1 MRQINC
7 PKCGLPGSIND
18 IMVGKNI
25 QCSGCSTTF
34 MVPTE
39 FEETEADDSTR
50 TAVQERHR
58 SLEAGLLALP
68 NLALRGTFTLALLYF
83 LLVLVLITFSE
94 FGVLSTE
101 VALVIG
107 VGVALFQFLLGPW
120 ILDLCLNWLYRFH
133 WLQPEQLPRHLREF
147 LTRVCAEQQMSV
159 PSIGM
164 IEDECTGRFYLWAPS
179 KQRPCGH

>member
-107 VGVALFQFLLGPW
+107 VG
-120 ILDLCLNWLYRFH
+120 R
-133 WLQPEQLPRHLREF
+133 R
-147 LTRVCAEQQMSV
+147 SV
-159 PSIGM
+159 PVHYLDRGFSIFVSTGCIASIG
-164 IEDECTGRFYLWAPS
+164 CNLSNCPGTCANF
-179 KQRPCGH
+179 